1 LHCTLCALDAPHVAL
16 TCLPADDPSPFD
28 RAPTR
33 AVRFDRV
40 ALWNDD
46 ERTEIPFAMSSP
58 ITILDALPLPEAPPV
73 ELRLFRDGW
82 NDTTKGRFLLDAD
95 SAALVL
101 RAFAEHG
108 VELAMDFDHGTFA
121 PAGAKRDVPGYIG
134 ALDYRP
140 GEGLF
145 ATRVR
150 WTDVGLRAISPGRDA
165 EGNPTL
171 PEYRYLSPAIR
182 FDAESRRITAIEPV
196 ALVTWP
202 ATKNQP
208 PIVMAATG
216 PVPDTEKPKMNPQL
230 LMLLGLAAS
239 ATENDVLSAAM
250 KVAKERDEALA
261 AKANANAA
269 LEAAKVEREALV
281 KARDEALVRLEATE
295 RQSLFDQGRR
305 EGKLTPALE
314 QLFANESPEK
324 IKAFLAAAPVI
335 EALKPGPKPPAEGA
349 PTSTSAQL
357 GAVLAK
363 PYEQWTHNERAMVRE
378 QSPETFRAKREDAIA
393 RGAL

>member
-1 LHCTLCALDAPHVAL
+1 M
-16 TCLPADDPSPFD
+16 
-28 RAPTR
+28 TR
-33 AVRFDRV
+33 V
-40 ALWNDD
+40 
-46 ERTEIPFAMSSP
+46 
-58 ITILDALPLPEAPPV
+58 ILDALPLPEAPPV

-95 SAALVL
+95 SAALIL
-101 RAFAEHG
+101 RSFAEHG

-134 ALDYRP
+134 ALEYRA
-140 GEGLF
+140 GDGLY

-150 WTDVGLRAISPGRDA
+150 WTDVGLKAITPGRDA
-165 EGNPTL
+165 NGNSTL

-182 FDAESRRITAIEPV
+182 FDAESRRITSIEPV

-208 PIVMAATG
+208 PIVMAATRD
-216 PVPDTEKPKMNPQL
+216 VPDTEKPTMNPQL

-250 KVAKERDEALA
+250 KVAKERDEAVA
-261 AKANANAA
+261 ARSKA
-269 LEAAKVEREALV
+269 EALLKAAEAERDALS
-281 KARDEALVRLEATE
+281 KARDDANAKLEASE
-295 RQSLFDQGRR
+295 RQSLLDQGRR
-305 EGKLTPALE
+305 DGKLTPSLE
-314 QLFANESPEK
+314 TLFAKKGPDE
-324 IKAFLAAAPVI
+324 IRAFLAAAPVI
-335 EALKPGPKPPAEGA
+335 EALKPGPKQPMDGA
-349 PTSTSAQL
+349 GSDASSGAQL
-357 GAVLAK
+357 GAILAK
-363 PYEQWTHNERAMVRE
+363 PYEQWTNNDRAMVRE